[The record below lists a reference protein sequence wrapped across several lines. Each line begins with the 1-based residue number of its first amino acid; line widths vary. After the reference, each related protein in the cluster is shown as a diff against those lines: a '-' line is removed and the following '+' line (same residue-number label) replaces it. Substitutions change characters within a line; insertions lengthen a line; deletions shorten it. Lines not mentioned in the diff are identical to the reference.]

1 MGSMLLIHSTRYQH
15 AGTVFDGL
23 VAVGCY
29 VSFASL
35 HRLPTVRSFGMAG
48 FFAAGWGL
56 LLAPLFVGFSGRTS
70 FTSTIGRLTY
80 HFLQQMLRRLQG
92 RQSKHLVL
100 SKMLAVTEEFEV

>member
-56 LLAPLFVGFSGRTS
+56 LLAPFVCWIFRQNKLYVDDRASHLPFLAADAETAPRATKQAPCS
-70 FTSTIGRLTY
+70 FKDAG
-80 HFLQQMLRRLQG
+80 G
-92 RQSKHLVL
+92 D
-100 SKMLAVTEEFEV
+100 